1 MFDLLQHGRAVGFI
15 PETGCGSNQK
25 VLKFT
30 EHVCLHCDSNVRESQ
45 NIVDLCRRQSMKPLP
60 SFTPLMSAL
69 AVATAS
75 FLVCAFGLSSMQ
87 AQNQSPAAARDTLI
101 PTTAR
106 SIAPGFILTDAH
118 GERIDLSDFSG
129 KVVLLD
135 FWATWCG
142 GCKRE
147 IPWYMEFDKKFR
159 GQGLAVIGVSM
170 DEEGWKVVRPF
181 LARKIDTE
189 TGGNIA
195 MEYPVVIGN
204 DKLAKEYNLT
214 SMPMTLLIDR
224 EGRIALSHT
233 GVVNKDDFQSHILQL
248 LK

>member
-1 MFDLLQHGRAVGFI
+1 
-15 PETGCGSNQK
+15 
-25 VLKFT
+25 
-30 EHVCLHCDSNVRESQ
+30 
-45 NIVDLCRRQSMKPLP
+45 MKPLP
-60 SFTPLMSAL
+60 LF
-69 AVATAS
+69 ATFSIGA

-87 AQNQSPAAARDTLI
+87 AENHVDQSPTDTLI
-101 PTTAR
+101 PKASR
-106 SIAPGFILTDAH
+106 SIAPGFTLTDAH
-118 GERIDLSDFSG
+118 GERIDLSDFKG

-181 LARKIDTE
+181 LARKIDAE
-189 TGGNIA
+189 TGGNTA
-195 MEYPVVIGN
+195 MKYPVVIGN
-204 DKLAKEYNLT
+204 NKLAKEYNLT

>member
-1 MFDLLQHGRAVGFI
+1 
-15 PETGCGSNQK
+15 
-25 VLKFT
+25 
-30 EHVCLHCDSNVRESQ
+30 
-45 NIVDLCRRQSMKPLP
+45 MKPLH
-60 SFTPLMSAL
+60 SFARFSFRTRLASPLSAL
-69 AVATAS
+69 AG

-101 PTTAR
+101 PKSAR
-106 SIAPGFILTDAH
+106 SIAPGFILTDAQ
-118 GERIDLSDFSG
+118 GERIDLSDFKG

-142 GCKRE
+142 GCKLE
-147 IPWYMEFDKKFR
+147 IPWYIEFDKKLR

-170 DEEGWKVVRPF
+170 DEEGWKAVRPF

-204 DKLAKEYNLT
+204 DQLAKDYNLT

-233 GVVNKDDFQSHILQL
+233 GVVNKADFESHILQL